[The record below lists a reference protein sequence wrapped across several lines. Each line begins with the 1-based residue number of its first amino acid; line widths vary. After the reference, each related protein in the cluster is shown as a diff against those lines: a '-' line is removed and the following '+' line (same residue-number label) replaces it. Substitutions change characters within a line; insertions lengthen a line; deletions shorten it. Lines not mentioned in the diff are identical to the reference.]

1 MKKLTHILLAAFMF
15 ITGGMIYLFFRS
27 DTLILFRWCRLLRL
41 DNLVNS
47 MRESQ
52 VANLELPNWIV
63 FNLPDGLWLLAY
75 LLVVDVVWG
84 FRLSCQS
91 VLWLSVLP
99 VVAIGS
105 EVLQHFNIVIG
116 TFDPLDL
123 ISYSLSVIVF
133 KIKKM
138 WI

>member
-1 MKKLTHILLAAFMF
+1 
-15 ITGGMIYLFFRS
+15 
-27 DTLILFRWCRLLRL
+27 
-41 DNLVNS
+41 